1 MALGENIRK
10 KRLEY
15 DIEQQEL
22 AKRVNVTKSFIC
34 QIEKN
39 KQTPSVKML
48 RKIADALHCSIDELL
63 GRKAS

>member
-1 MALGENIRK
+1 MTLGENIRK

-34 QIEKN
+34 RIEKGR
-39 KQTPSVKML
+39 QIPSVKML
-48 RKIADALHCSIDELL
+48 NKIADVLHCSIDELL

>member
-1 MALGENIRK
+1 MTLGENIRK

-22 AKRVNVTKSFIC
+22 AKRIGVSKMTISHYESGMRV
-34 QIEKN
+34 
-39 KQTPSVKML
+39 PSVANL
-48 RKIADALHCSIDELL
+48 VSIADALHCSVDELL

>member
-1 MALGENIRK
+1 MTLGENIRK

-34 QIEKN
+34 QIEKGM
-39 KQTPSVKML
+39 QVPSVKML
-48 RKIADALHCSIDELL
+48 NKIADALHCSVDELL
-63 GRKAS
+63 GRKVS

>member
-1 MALGENIRK
+1 MTLGENIRR

-15 DIEQQEL
+15 DLEQQEL

-34 QIEKN
+34 QIEKGI
-39 KQTPSVKML
+39 QVPSVKML
-48 RKIADALHCSIDELL
+48 SKIEDVLHCSIDELL